1 MSGIKFETAQFP
13 ILGGLFPQLLVTSYE
28 IEDAVTVLGHPE
40 PARFL
45 FVRMLIVAR
54 DD

>member
-13 ILGGLFPQLLVTSYE
+13 ILGGLFLQLLVTGYE
-28 IEDAVTVLGHPE
+28 IEDAVAVLGHPE
-40 PARFL
+40 PDRFL